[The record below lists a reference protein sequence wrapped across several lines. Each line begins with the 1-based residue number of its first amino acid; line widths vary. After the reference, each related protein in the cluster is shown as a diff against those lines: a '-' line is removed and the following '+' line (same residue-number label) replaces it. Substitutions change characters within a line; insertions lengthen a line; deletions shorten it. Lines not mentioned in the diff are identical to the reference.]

1 MFPVCNPVGEG
12 AAFEPAE
19 DQVIGGPG
27 ADAEAV
33 AEAGAGGDDLVAAE
47 DREEEIATPAADGF
61 RAHLHPGGDGGQT
74 PVVHQVT
81 LGRRGQRPEPPG
93 P

>member
-12 AAFEPAE
+12 ATFEPAE

-33 AEAGAGGDDLVAAE
+33 AEARAGGDDLVAAE
-47 DREEEIATPAADGF
+47 DREEEIPAPAADGF
-61 RAHLHPGGDGGQT
+61 RAHLHPGGDGGQA
-74 PVVHQVT
+74 PVVHQIT
-81 LGRRGQRPEPPG
+81 LGRRGQRPEPLG